1 MRAGIV
7 GAGIGGLA
15 AAMAPRRIGVETLV
29 IEKVSTVRE
38 VGAGLSIWSNAV
50 NALRELGVETSVM
63 ASATVID
70 RILSQ
75 TPAGLLIARRSDPNS
90 PCLISGGRTT
100 SP

>member
-7 GAGIGGLA
+7 GAGIGVLA
-15 AAMAPRRIGVETLV
+15 AAMAPRRI
-29 IEKVSTVRE
+29 
-38 VGAGLSIWSNAV
+38 
-50 NALRELGVETSVM
+50 GVETSVM

-100 SP
+100 SR